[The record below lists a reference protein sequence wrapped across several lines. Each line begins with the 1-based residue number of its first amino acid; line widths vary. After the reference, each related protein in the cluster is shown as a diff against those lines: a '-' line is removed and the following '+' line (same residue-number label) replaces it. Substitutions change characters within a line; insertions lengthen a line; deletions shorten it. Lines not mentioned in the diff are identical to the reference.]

1 MISVYSSDNIVYIL
15 MVMLYS
21 VQKVEITK
29 IEKRLKKFKLVND
42 NLNFN
47 KFQKCFIYY
56 KSSIIMIYYDI
67 SSDEIWLIKTHLL
80 FALLQILTELKRYDI
95 SYTDSLYVQFNNV
108 EKTRDHLS
116 SLSCI
121 LHHFNSLEFSK
132 ISFSLRLL

>member
-1 MISVYSSDNIVYIL
+1 

-47 KFQKCFIYY
+47 KFQKCFIFY

-67 SSDEIWLIKTHLL
+67 SSDEI
-80 FALLQILTELKRYDI
+80 
-95 SYTDSLYVQFNNV
+95 
-108 EKTRDHLS
+108 
-116 SLSCI
+116 
-121 LHHFNSLEFSK
+121 
-132 ISFSLRLL
+132 

>member
-47 KFQKCFIYY
+47 KFQKCFIFN
-56 KSSIIMIYYDI
+56 KSSIIMIYY
-67 SSDEIWLIKTHLL
+67 EHK
-80 FALLQILTELKRYDI
+80 F
-95 SYTDSLYVQFNNV
+95 
-108 EKTRDHLS
+108 
-116 SLSCI
+116 
-121 LHHFNSLEFSK
+121 
-132 ISFSLRLL
+132 